1 MPDKV
6 KGSRILVTGGAG
18 FIGSHLTDELLSRG
32 NNVVAIDNLI
42 NGKEENLKTAQTHQ
56 NFSFIKGDILN
67 DNDLHNAMKD
77 VDVVFH
83 MACLG
88 VRHSINHPYENHL
101 VNAEGT
107 LKVLMMAREMNV
119 KKLIYISS
127 SEIYGRALSFPI
139 KESDTPYPI
148 TVYGA
153 SKLVGEH
160 YVNSFHECY
169 GMDTTIIRMF
179 NNFGPRAHYEGDSGE
194 VIPRTIVNAL
204 YGKNPVIFGDGKISK
219 DFIYVKDTARILAD
233 MIDVKEITN
242 QTFNIGSGEEIS
254 IKELMEQILSI
265 IGNAK
270 LNIQYDAPRPAD
282 VPRLLVDSKKLRKKY
297 NYKLH
302 YNLSQGLAETVL
314 FYQELMKAKNL
325 IQEIP
330 QKNW

>member
-1 MPDKV
+1 
-6 KGSRILVTGGAG
+6 
-18 FIGSHLTDELLSRG
+18 
-32 NNVVAIDNLI
+32 
-42 NGKEENLKTAQTHQ
+42 
-56 NFSFIKGDILN
+56 
-67 DNDLHNAMKD
+67 
-77 VDVVFH
+77 
-83 MACLG
+83 
-88 VRHSINHPYENHL
+88 
-101 VNAEGT
+101 
-107 LKVLMMAREMNV
+107 
-119 KKLIYISS
+119 
-127 SEIYGRALSFPI
+127 
-139 KESDTPYPI
+139 
-148 TVYGA
+148 
-153 SKLVGEH
+153 
-160 YVNSFHECY
+160 
-169 GMDTTIIRMF
+169 MDTTIIRMF

-233 MIDVKEITN
+233 MIDVKDITN

-282 VPRLLVDSKKLRKKY
+282 VPRLLVDSEKLRKKY
-297 NYKLH
+297 NYQLH